1 MKHGS
6 PNAPVPAKVTNDH
19 SSPEIVG
26 KSTMV
31 TKRPRHQPNWVVWC
45 GRPTVSLF
53 SAICLIH
60 NITPGRKYLAK
71 LKELADPRCQHF
83 DGHLI
88 TLKKSQPLDD
98 RLRSVPPSDAKP
110 GDRTEVSLHGFIDFV
125 RDRMPFAGVSIPD
138 VFWKLTPPR
147 LSLPPHPR
155 PADDLIHVVLP
166 TVPPPGMPSPDQV
179 PLARPAVPE
188 RPVEKAMAQ
197 APTSK
202 PVKQR
207 TPQATRSAGGGAS
220 RTVNLE
226 QPGFLS
232 LHDVL
237 AIFPVS
243 RSAWYAGIK
252 NGIYPKAVS
261 MGGLRKVGWR
271 TTEIKKLIDNLP
283 RKREADFEVAPS
295 SVIEGGV

>member
-6 PNAPVPAKVTNDH
+6 QDAPVPAKVTTDH
-19 SSPEIVG
+19 SSPEKVG

-31 TKRPRHQPNWVVWC
+31 TKRPRHQPNWVVWN

-83 DGHLI
+83 EGHLI
-88 TLKKSQPLDD
+88 TLKKFQPLDD
-98 RLRSVPPSDAKP
+98 RLRAVLPSDVKLT
-110 GDRTEVSLHGFIDFV
+110 DRTEVSLHSFIEFV

-138 VFWKLTPPR
+138 VFWKLTPPS
-147 LSLPPHPR
+147 LSVPPQPR
-155 PADDLIHVVLP
+155 PADDPIHGVLP
-166 TVPPPGMPSPDQV
+166 TVPSDSPGTPSSDLVQPVRQ
-179 PLARPAVPE
+179 AVPE
-188 RPVEKAMAQ
+188 TPAEKAKAQ

-202 PVKQR
+202 PVKPR
-207 TPQATRSAGGGAS
+207 TPRPTKSAGGGAS
-220 RTVNLE
+220 RTVNLD
-226 QPGFLS
+226 QPGFLN

-252 NGIYPKAVS
+252 NGLYPKPVS
-261 MGGLRKVGWR
+261 MGGLRKVGWP
-271 TTEIKKLIDNLP
+271 TAEIKKLIDNLP
-283 RKREADFEVAPS
+283 KLRVNDLKA
-295 SVIEGGV
+295 